1 MLIDLRLKNFHL
13 MSSYIGCEGVV
24 IVEEYDKKSLYPMF
38 TKCHN
43 HLHHVLE
50 FEVGYAN
57 PTIEEDCGLDI
68 FEQTTN
74 ANELVKELVSR
85 EL

>member
-50 FEVGYAN
+50 YEVGCVDLV
-57 PTIEEDCGLDI
+57 IENNYNLDI
-68 FEQTTN
+68 F
-74 ANELVKELVSR
+74 
-85 EL
+85 